1 MNNDMFKSGNKIPM
15 NISKTPMVETM
26 YVKDDHP
33 PPPCPSKINSNGKFQ
48 NVNIR
53 PGISLLTA
61 DVENRE

>member
-33 PPPCPSKINSNGKFQ
+33 PFLVLQKSTPMENFKTSILG
-48 NVNIR
+48 
-53 PGISLLTA
+53 LTYFY
-61 DVENRE
+61 